1 MKTDFKVTLFKV
13 ASFVL
18 TYVISYALTISFAF
32 ALLLI
37 MGGTRL
43 GQDMIVHVVPDHVY
57 YTRFSTYMET
67 SFYIANAIHMIY
79 LLIGIPMTLL
89 GKDMDN
95 RIKKEI
101 IEQQKSKEEGSN

>member
-1 MKTDFKVTLFKV
+1 
-13 ASFVL
+13 
-18 TYVISYALTISFAF
+18 
-32 ALLLI
+32 
-37 MGGTRL
+37 
-43 GQDMIVHVVPDHVY
+43 
-57 YTRFSTYMET
+57 MET